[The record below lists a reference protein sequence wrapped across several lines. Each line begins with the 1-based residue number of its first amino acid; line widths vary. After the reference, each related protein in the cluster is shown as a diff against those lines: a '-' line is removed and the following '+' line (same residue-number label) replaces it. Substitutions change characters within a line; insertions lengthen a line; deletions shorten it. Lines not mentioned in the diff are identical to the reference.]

1 MQLLKSV
8 NLPSSRCEILISDEP
23 TALLAAKAAKRAVV
37 GYSPDGRYLPGARY
51 VVEDLDSADEEFL
64 ERVARRHLGLPWI
77 ICETRRLTIRELT
90 MEDAPCLGALFG
102 GNEEAGRERLAA
114 YIRCQYPFYEY
125 GMWGLEAK
133 ARDGAAGG
141 ALVGWAGFSL
151 WETKEGD
158 ALELGYHI
166 REPFRRQGYAKEAC
180 RAVLD
185 YGENRLGITQAV
197 CRIARSNQA
206 SIRTALGLNVRVIWL
221 DEASKPEED
230 PDE

>member
-8 NLPSSRCEILISDEP
+8 NLPSSCCEILISDEP

-64 ERVARRHLGLPWI
+64 DRVARRHLGLPWT
-77 ICETRRLTIRELT
+77 ICETARLIIRELT
-90 MEDAPCLGALFG
+90 MEDAPFLGALFG
-102 GNEEAGRERLAA
+102 EEEGERRERLAA

-133 ARDGAAGG
+133 AQGG
-141 ALVGWAGFSL
+141 VNGGILVGWAGFSS
-151 WETKEGD
+151 WETEEGD

-185 YGENRLGITQAV
+185 YGETRLGITQAV

-206 SIRTALGLNVRVIWL
+206 SIRTALGLRVTVIWL
-221 DEASKPEED
+221 DEASKPEQD
-230 PDE
+230 TDE

>member
-37 GYSPDGRYLPGARY
+37 GYSPDGGYLPGVDY

-64 ERVARRHLGLPWI
+64 ERAARRHLGLPWN

-90 MEDAPCLGALFG
+90 MEDAPYLAPLFG
-102 GNEEAGRERLAA
+102 EQEEIRDERLAA

-125 GMWGLEAK
+125 GIWGLEAK
-133 ARDGAAGG
+133 TEGG
-141 ALVGWAGFSL
+141 MGNKILVGWAGFSP
-151 WETKEGD
+151 WDEEGED
-158 ALELGYHI
+158 VLELGYYI

-180 RAVLD
+180 RAVVD
-185 YGENRLGITQAV
+185 YGKNRLGVNQVV

-206 SIRTALGLNVRVIWL
+206 SIRIASGLHVKVIWL
-221 DEASKPEED
+221 EEASESKKNPEK
-230 PDE
+230 